1 MRYADIVEFDV
12 NNGEGVGCSLFVQ
25 GCHFHCKNCFNQTTW
40 DFNGGKEWTE
50 DVENKFIEL
59 VKRPYITR
67 VSILGGEPLTDEN
80 VADVS
85 ELVSRIKT
93 ETNKKIW
100 LYTGYT
106 WEYLIKENRLIQNYT
121 FDNFIDP
128 DNERQYWKYLQRFS
142 IISLIDVLVDG
153 QYVDELKDMNLP
165 FRGSSNQRLIDVK
178 KTIDYWYKGENKVIE
193 YEIKN

>member
-1 MRYADIVEFDV
+1 MRYVSIRTMDV
-12 NNGEGVGCSLFVQ
+12 SDGEGVGCSLFVQ
-25 GCHFHCKNCFNQTTW
+25 GCHFHCKNCFNQSTW

-50 DVENKFIEL
+50 DIENKFIEL

-67 VSILGGEPLTDEN
+67 VSILGGEPLADEN

-106 WEYLIKENRLIQNYT
+106 WEYLIKENRLMQNYT
-121 FDNFIDP
+121 FDNFVDP

>member
-1 MRYADIVEFDV
+1 MRYASIRTMDV
-12 NNGEGVGCSLFVQ
+12 SDGEGVGCSLFVQ
-25 GCHFHCKNCFNQTTW
+25 GCHFHCKNCFNQSTW
-40 DFNGGKEWTE
+40 DFNGGKEWNE
-50 DVENKFIEL
+50 NIENKFIEL

-67 VSILGGEPLTDEN
+67 VSILGGEPLADEN

-106 WEYLIKENRLIQNYT
+106 WEYLIKENRLMQNYT
-121 FDNFIDP
+121 FDNFVDP
-128 DNERQYWKYLQRFS
+128 DNERQYWKYLQRHS

-153 QYVDELKDMNLP
+153 QYVDELKNMNLS
-165 FRGSSNQRLIDVK
+165 FRGSSNQRLIDIK
-178 KTIDYWYKGENKVIE
+178 KTLDSFEIGDGKVVEYKVN
-193 YEIKN
+193 

>member
-25 GCHFHCKNCFNQTTW
+25 GCHFHCKNCFNQSTW
-40 DFNGGKEWTE
+40 DFNGGKEWNE
-50 DVENKFIEL
+50 DIENKFIEL

-67 VSILGGEPLTDEN
+67 VSILGGEPLADEN

-106 WEYLIKENRLIQNYT
+106 WEYLIKENRLMQNYT
-121 FDNFIDP
+121 FDNFADP
-128 DNERQYWKYLQRFS
+128 DNERQYWKYLQRHS

-153 QYVDELKDMNLP
+153 QYVDELKNMNLS
-165 FRGSSNQRLIDVK
+165 FRGSSNQRLIDIK
-178 KTIDYWYKGENKVIE
+178 KTLDSFEIGDGKVIE

>member
-1 MRYADIVEFDV
+1 MRYAEIQEFDV

-25 GCHFHCKNCFNQTTW
+25 GCHFHCKNCFNQSTW
-40 DFNGGKEWTE
+40 DFNGGKEWTKATKE
-50 DVENKFIEL
+50 KFLEL
-59 VKRPYITR
+59 VNRPYITR
-67 VSILGGEPLTDEN
+67 VSILGGEPLADEN

-106 WEYLIKENRLIQNYT
+106 WEYLIKENRLMQNHT
-121 FDNFIDP
+121 LDSFVDP
-128 DNERQYWKYLQRFS
+128 GNERQYLKYLQRHS

-153 QYVDELKDMNLP
+153 QFVDELKDMNLP
-165 FRGSSNQRLIDVK
+165 FRGSSNQRLIDIK
-178 KTIDYWYKGENKVIE
+178 KTLDSFEIGDGKVVEYKIH
-193 YEIKN
+193 